1 MAGLKAPSVFLSYS
15 YDSGEHADRVLELA
29 DALCDGGIDVIL
41 DRYVHPAPEEG
52 WPLWMARNFDV
63 ADFVLM
69 VCTATYRHRVM
80 GLEEPGEG
88 LGVRWEGRLIYN
100 RIAYGDPAGSRFIP
114 ILLPGSEPAHI
125 PNPILGHSYYR
136 FATFDLTDPGYE
148 ALYRHLTGQPATP
161 RPDLGPIQDPCPRGR
176 DRKPSPW
183 PIPDRSVPK
192 GVSSWAAGAVS
203 RVSPDYVC
211 TWSPRPRTYRGTGTW
226 LPRVIREEGWQL
238 VPPEEADAEQALLVD
253 VLRRQVEGCD
263 LVLLIVGDRLGPV
276 LDIGPRGRRRPDTRR
291 TGAEG
296 GPAAGHPGPGARVRG
311 VAARA
316 RP

>member
-1 MAGLKAPSVFLSYS
+1 
-15 YDSGEHADRVLELA
+15 
-29 DALCDGGIDVIL
+29 
-41 DRYVHPAPEEG
+41 
-52 WPLWMARNFDV
+52 MARNFDV

-161 RPDLGPIQDPCPRGR
+161 RPDLGPIQLLPEAATASRRPGRSRIGPSRRACRAGRPGPYPEFHPITCVPGRLVQGLTGAQGPGWRRDPG
-176 DRKPSPW
+176 
-183 PIPDRSVPK
+183 
-192 GVSSWAAGAVS
+192 GELAAGPTGGG
-203 RVSPDYVC
+203 RCGTSPACRCV
-211 TWSPRPRTYRGTGTW
+211 T
-226 LPRVIREEGWQL
+226 
-238 VPPEEADAEQALLVD
+238 
-253 VLRRQVEGCD
+253 
-263 LVLLIVGDRLGPV
+263 
-276 LDIGPRGRRRPDTRR
+276 
-291 TGAEG
+291 
-296 GPAAGHPGPGARVRG
+296 PAG
-311 VAARA
+311 
-316 RP
+316 